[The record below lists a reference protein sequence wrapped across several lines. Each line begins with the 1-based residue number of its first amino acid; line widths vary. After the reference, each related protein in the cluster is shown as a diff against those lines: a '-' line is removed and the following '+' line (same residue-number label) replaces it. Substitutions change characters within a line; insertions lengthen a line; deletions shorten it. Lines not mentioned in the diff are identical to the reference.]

1 MAERQGK
8 SKFAACLLIG
18 FVVVSGTQKRSL
30 TLQNEGHA
38 NVTGQKSEP
47 PPPTMHFVNLSNRP
61 TD

>member
-47 PPPTMHFVNLSNRP
+47 PMHFVNLSSRP
-61 TD
+61 ID